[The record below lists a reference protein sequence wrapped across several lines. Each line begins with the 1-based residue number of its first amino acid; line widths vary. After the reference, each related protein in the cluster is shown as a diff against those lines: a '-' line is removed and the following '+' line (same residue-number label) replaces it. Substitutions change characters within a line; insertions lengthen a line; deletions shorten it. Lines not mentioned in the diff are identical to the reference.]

1 MAIQEII
8 KWEGDNKTLI
18 YKFPKEDFNTL
29 SQLIVHESQEAVFF
43 SDGQAL
49 DLFGAGVH
57 TLETKNIPMLS
68 KLRNLVSG
76 GVSPFHVEVYFI
88 NLTAM
93 LDIAWGTP
101 SQVTVRDPVY
111 GYSYNAG
118 ASGSFGLKIR
128 DSRKLLLNLVGTEN
142 NLTIGNIQRYFK
154 DLIVTRV
161 KNYVS
166 IELGKYAY
174 NTVNQY
180 LNEISDGVGKC
191 VSRDIAS
198 YGIEIINF
206 FVSAIMIRPED
217 LEELKNLDNTVAR
230 KRFDALGDKTSKI
243 ILAEGE
249 AQARSIQ
256 EWRKDG
262 WENPCYFEGN
272 ACVRNALAC
281 EGCDEE
287 KIKTEVYDFLKKC
300 YDCAEK
306 ELVRV
311 DTELEER
318 YKLYR
323 KEENGR
329 RKSVII
335 NSVLEVV
342 KYLTPVIVFSGVAGI
357 LIHNWICEGGF
368 WNIVLSVLA
377 GIIGVKV
384 FFRLLKWGI
393 KNSKMGIKLHKA
405 TSGMYDGVITK
416 IVQEQ
421 KELFNMAQ
429 NYRYLSLV
437 INDRNT
443 FMQYYLSTD
452 YRLHFCTGEEEI
464 RDEEKASIFGYLKT
478 MRERIRTEEREL

>member
-43 SDGQAL
+43 SDGHAL
-49 DLFGAGVH
+49 DLFGAGVY

-93 LDIAWGTP
+93 MDIAWGTP

-174 NTVNQY
+174 NTINQY

-191 VSRDIAS
+191 VSNDIAS

-256 EWRKDG
+256 GYTWQQEQQAEIGKTFAG
-262 WENPCYFEGN
+262 NEGFASNPANMMAQMPLAFSFGEMIRDNIKEINGNTKEREQNVSCVNCGN
-272 ACVRNALAC
+272 AVNVNSNFCPHC
-281 EGCDEE
+281 GE
-287 KIKTEVYDFLKKC
+287 KI
-300 YDCAEK
+300 EK
-306 ELVRV
+306 NE
-311 DTELEER
+311 
-318 YKLYR
+318 
-323 KEENGR
+323 
-329 RKSVII
+329 
-335 NSVLEVV
+335 
-342 KYLTPVIVFSGVAGI
+342 
-357 LIHNWICEGGF
+357 
-368 WNIVLSVLA
+368 
-377 GIIGVKV
+377 KV
-384 FFRLLKWGI
+384 FCGKCGTQLTGI
-393 KNSKMGIKLHKA
+393 EN
-405 TSGMYDGVITK
+405 
-416 IVQEQ
+416 
-421 KELFNMAQ
+421 
-429 NYRYLSLV
+429 
-437 INDRNT
+437 
-443 FMQYYLSTD
+443 
-452 YRLHFCTGEEEI
+452 FCPNCGE
-464 RDEEKASIFGYLKT
+464 RR
-478 MRERIRTEEREL
+478 M